1 MTCTS
6 IDDGILRAHLDDE
19 LAGTELAEL
28 SQHLASCAA
37 CHARFEKLS
46 AETAQTGDLLTTLAA
61 AGDVAAINPAVAY
74 SQFRSRFGTS
84 EERVASWISRLFA
97 PRWRPAWGLAAGAVV
112 VAVLIGVSPVRT
124 WAQRVLAMLRV
135 QKIQV
140 VTIDPTTLMSSNE
153 PDSRPYK
160 LVNQFIAD
168 NVVVTM
174 DPGKPN
180 LVPNLAKA
188 AQLAGY
194 PVRSIGSLG
203 APQSIEVN
211 GETAFQMTVDRD
223 RVEMLLDEVGR
234 SDIRIPESANG
245 ALIAVHIPKTVISM
259 YGDCPARHGHTISD
273 TQSRAEALAER
284 KMERMARMNN
294 TNCTYLIQAP
304 GPTVSVPPDLNMSEI
319 AEAALELAG
328 MSPAEAHSFC
338 QTVDWSS
345 TMVVPIPRNT
355 SSYETVSVDGVQG
368 TLITETLTQGNRYS
382 LLWIKNGVIHS
393 LAGHGNSSD
402 ALALAAS
409 LR

>member
-1 MTCTS
+1 MTCTN
-6 IDDGILRAHLDDE
+6 IDDGILRAYLDEE

-28 SQHLASCAA
+28 RQHLGSCASCR
-37 CHARFEKLS
+37 ARFEKLS
-46 AETAQTGDLLTTLAA
+46 VETAQTGDWLTTLTP
-61 AGDVAAINPAVAY
+61 AGDVTAISPAVAY
-74 SQFRSRFGTS
+74 GQFRSQFGTS
-84 EERVASWISRLFA
+84 DERQASWISRLFA
-97 PRWRPAWGLAAGAVV
+97 ARWRPAWGLAAGAVAI
-112 VAVLIGVSPVRT
+112 AVLVGVSPVRT

-140 VTIDPTTLMSSNE
+140 VTIDPATLMSGSE
-153 PDSRPYK
+153 PDSHPYK

-174 DPGKPN
+174 DPGKPDI
-180 LVPNLAKA
+180 VSSMAKA
-188 AQLAGY
+188 GQLAGY
-194 PVRSIGSLG
+194 PVRTIGSLG

-211 GETAFQMTVDRD
+211 GEAAFQMTVNRD
-223 RVEMLLDEVGR
+223 RIEMLLDEVGR

-245 ALIAVHIPKTVISM
+245 ALIAVHIPKTVMSM
-259 YGDCPARHGHTISD
+259 YGDCPPRHGHTISD
-273 TQSRAEALAER
+273 TQSRAEAAAER
-284 KMERMARMNN
+284 KMERMTSMNN

-304 GPTVSVPPDLNMSEI
+304 GPTVSVPPDLNMSQI

-355 SSYETVSVDGVQG
+355 SSYETVNVDGVEG
-368 TLITETLTQGNRYS
+368 TLITENLPQGNRYS
-382 LLWIKNGVIHS
+382 LLWIKNAVIHS
-393 LAGHGNSSD
+393 LAGGGNSSD

>member
-1 MTCTS
+1 MNCTN

-19 LAGTELAEL
+19 LSGTERAEL
-28 SQHLASCAA
+28 SQHLASCAD
-37 CHARFEKLS
+37 CRARVEKLS
-46 AETAQTGDLLTTLAA
+46 AERAQTGDLLTALAP
-61 AGDVAAINPAVAY
+61 AGDVTAINPAVAY
-74 SQFRSRFGTS
+74 SQFRSQFRTS
-84 EERVASWISRLFA
+84 DEREASWISRLFA
-97 PRWRPAWGLAAGAVV
+97 PRWRPAWGLAAGVVV
-112 VAVLIGVSPVRT
+112 VAVLVGVSPVRT

-140 VTIDPTTLMSSNE
+140 VTIDPTTLMSGNE

-211 GETAFQMTVDRD
+211 GETAFQMTVNRD
-223 RVEMLLDEVGR
+223 RIEMLLDEVGR

-245 ALIAVHIPKTVISM
+245 ALIAVHIPTTVISM

-284 KMERMARMNN
+284 KMERMASMNN

-304 GPTVSVPPDLNMSEI
+304 SPTVSVPPELKMAEI
-319 AEAALELAG
+319 AEAALQLAG
-328 MSPAEAHSFC
+328 MSPSEAHSFC

-345 TMVVPIPRNT
+345 TMVVPIPSNT
-355 SSYETVSVDGVQG
+355 SSYETVSVDGVEG
-368 TLITETLTQGNRYS
+368 TLITETLSQGNRYS

-402 ALALAAS
+402 ALTLAAS